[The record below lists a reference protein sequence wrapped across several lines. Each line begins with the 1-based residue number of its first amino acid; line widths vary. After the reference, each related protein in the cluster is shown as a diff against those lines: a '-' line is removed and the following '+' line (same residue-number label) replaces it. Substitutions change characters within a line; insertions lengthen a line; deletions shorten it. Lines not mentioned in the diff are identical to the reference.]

1 MQHFNEHALEM
12 AIMELLEKEGY
23 TYTNGEDIHKELSD
37 VLLRDDL
44 RAYLKGRYAEQE
56 ITSLE
61 VERIIARLTANG
73 DGSLYEN
80 NVHTY
85 RLITEGF
92 TIKREDTSKSD
103 LFIEPID
110 FGNESNNIVRIV
122 NQLEI
127 KGLEKRIPDGII
139 YINGLPMVVL
149 EFKSAVKE
157 DTTIYDA
164 FTQLTVRYRR
174 DIPDLFKYNAFVVIC
189 DGVNSKYG
197 SLFTP
202 YEFFYAWRKVE
213 ADDKVTDGINSLYT
227 MVKGLFRKDRLLS
240 VIKDFVFLPDSSKKE
255 QKIVCRYPQFFAT
268 HKLFN
273 NIRQH
278 SKLNPNGDGKGGT
291 YFGATG
297 CGKSF
302 TMLFLTRMLMR
313 SKEFSSPTIILI
325 TDRTDLDTQLSE
337 QFGVAKTFI
346 GDDCVIEVE
355 SRAKLREYLAG
366 RTSGGVF
373 LTTIHKFTEDTQL
386 LSERANIICI
396 SDEAH
401 RSQTNLLQQVRQ
413 TDNGV
418 KRSYGFAKYLHDSLP
433 NATYVGFTGTPI
445 DATIDVFG
453 EVVDA
458 YTMTESV
465 ADDITRRIVYEGRAA
480 KVLLDSAK
488 LQEIEKYYQQCAE
501 EGTNEYQIEES
512 KRAVT
517 KMERILGDPDRLQAV
532 AEDFV
537 SHYENR
543 IAEGSTVEGKAM
555 FVCSNRTIAYN
566 LYKKIIELR
575 PQWAE
580 LPDHN
585 SVMLQPI
592 YGMAAESPVQYGNK
606 PSPIERIK
614 LVMTRSKDD
623 EPELYNLLGTDDD
636 RKKLDV
642 QFKDPKSNFK
652 IAIVVDMWIT
662 GFDVPCLDTMYIDKP
677 LQQHTLVQTI
687 SRVNRVYPGK
697 DKGLVVD
704 YIGIKNNMNTAL
716 KRYATGETDTESV
729 ETIEQS
735 IAMVKDELDILRRMF
750 MKFDYSKFTSG
761 TSLEQLDCL
770 NKGAE
775 FIQSTK
781 ETENLFMGH
790 SKKLKS
796 SFNLCSNSEQ
806 ISADE
811 REDIYF
817 FCGVRSVIYKL
828 TKGETPD
835 AAQMNKRVGK
845 MVEEAIMSES
855 VEEIIQ
861 IGNDR
866 DNLDVLSEEY
876 MERLAKLKLPNT
888 KVKLMER
895 LLKMVITEF
904 KKVNKIKGID
914 FTQRL
919 NSLVEKYNDR
929 SDSAIFADEVLTEV
943 ANKMAELLKEINKE
957 KNSFNDLGITY
968 EEKAFYDILI
978 AVAKQFGFDYSEDKA
993 KVLAAEIKKIV
1004 DDKSKYTDWAKRD
1017 DIKAELKMD
1026 LILILAEYGY
1036 PPVTNDE
1043 VFKEI
1048 FEQAEN
1054 FKRYN
1059 N

>member
-1 MQHFNEHALEM
+1 MPHFNEHTLEM
-12 AIMELLEKEGY
+12 AIMELFENEGY
-23 TYTNGEDIHKELSD
+23 IYTNGELIHKELCD

-44 RAYLKGRYAEQE
+44 RLYLQSRYAEHGISPLE
-56 ITSLE
+56 IES
-61 VERIIARLTANG
+61 VIARLTANAG
-73 DGSLYEN
+73 GSLYEN

-85 RLITEGF
+85 RMITEGF
-92 TIKREDTSKSD
+92 AIKREDSSKAD
-103 LFIEPID
+103 IFIEPID
-110 FGNESNNIVRIV
+110 FTKESNNIFRIV

-127 KGLEKRIPDGII
+127 KGTEKRIPDGIV

-157 DTTIYDA
+157 ETTIKDA

-174 DIPDLFKYNAFVVIC
+174 DIPELFKYNAFVVIS

-202 YEFFYAWRKVE
+202 YDYFYAWRKVE
-213 ADDKVTDGINSLYT
+213 SEDKATDGISSLLT
-227 MVKGLFRKDRLLS
+227 MIHGLFRKERLLS

-278 SKLNPNGDGKGGT
+278 CRLNADGDGKGGT

-302 TMLFLTRMLMR
+302 TMLFLTRLLMR
-313 SKEFSSPTIILI
+313 SREFASPTIVLI

-337 QFGVAKTFI
+337 QFGKAKTFI

-355 SRAKLREYLAG
+355 SRAKLREHLQG

-373 LTTIHKFTEDTQL
+373 LTTIHKFTEDTKL

-401 RSQTNLLQQVRQ
+401 RSQTNLLQKVQH

-418 KRSYGFAKYLHDSLP
+418 RRSYGFAKYLHDSLP

-453 EVVDA
+453 NVVDS

-465 ADDITRRIVYEGRAA
+465 ADEITRRIVYEGRAA
-480 KVLLDSAK
+480 KVLLDNTK
-488 LQEIEKYYQQCAE
+488 LQEIEKYYEECAE

-517 KMERILGDPDRLQAV
+517 QMERILGDPDRLQTV

-537 SHYENR
+537 KHYESR
-543 IAEGSTVEGKAM
+543 IEEGSTVEGKAM

-566 LYKKIIELR
+566 LYKKIIKLR
-575 PQWAE
+575 PEWAQKPTSKIIE
-580 LPDHN
+580 LP
-585 SVMLQPI
+585 Q
-592 YGMAAESPVQYGNK
+592 YGMAAEESEQYG
-606 PSPIERIK
+606 SEAMPIERIK
-614 LVMTRSKDD
+614 LVMTRNKDD
-623 EPELYNLLGTDDD
+623 EKELWDLLGTDED

-642 QFKDPKSNFK
+642 QFKNPNSNFK

-677 LQQHTLVQTI
+677 LQQHTLIQTI

-704 YIGIKNNMNTAL
+704 YIGIKNNMNKAL
-716 KRYATGETDTESV
+716 KRYATGEIDSSTV

-735 IAMVKDELDILRRMF
+735 ITMVKDELDILRRMF
-750 MKFDYSKFTSG
+750 AKFDYSKFITG
-761 TSLEQLDCL
+761 TPLEQLDCL

-775 FIQSTK
+775 FIQVTK

-790 SKKLKS
+790 TKKLKS
-796 SFNLCSNSEQ
+796 AFNMCCNSEQ
-806 ISADE
+806 ITFEE
-811 REDIYF
+811 REDIHF
-817 FCGVRSVIYKL
+817 FCGIRSIIYKL

-835 AAQMNKRVGK
+835 AAQMNARVCK
-845 MVEEAIMSES
+845 MIEEAILSEN

-861 IGNDR
+861 IGNDK
-866 DNLDVLSEEY
+866 DNLDVLSEDY
-876 MERLAKLKLPNT
+876 MERLAKLKMPNT

-895 LLKMVITEF
+895 LLKTVITEF
-904 KKVNKIKGID
+904 KKVNKIKGTD

-919 NSLVEKYNDR
+919 NELVNRYNDR
-929 SDSAIFADEVLTEV
+929 SDNTIFADEVLTEV
-943 ANKMAELLKEINKE
+943 ASQMADLLKEINKE
-957 KNSFNDLGITY
+957 KQSFKDLGITY

-978 AVAKQFGFDYSEDKA
+978 AVAKQFSFDYPTDKA
-993 KVLAAEIKKIV
+993 KTLAEEIKKIV
-1004 DDKSKYTDWAKRD
+1004 DDKSKYTDWSKRD

-1036 PPVTNDE
+1036 PPVTNDA

-1054 FKRYN
+1054 FKKYN
-1059 N
+1059 